1 MKGFTL
7 IEVELSLLT
16 LSMGVL
22 GVVSL
27 YSLGFRESGFAR
39 EEMRATAAAEGAM
52 SRIVSTLSDTNLS
65 WRVWQDV
72 ASSGDITALPDGAS
86 CLADVSPDWAS
97 RLTVTADDPA
107 RLCVG
112 VRVSPRVGTLD
123 SAPLFY
129 TEVRFQGR
137 TP

>member
-39 EEMRATAAAEGAM
+39 EELRATAAAEGAM

-65 WRVWQDV
+65 WRVWQDI
-72 ASSGDITALPDGAS
+72 ASSGDLSGLADGAACFS
-86 CLADVSPDWAS
+86 DVPPGWAS
-97 RLTVTADDPA
+97 RLTVTKGDPA

-112 VRVSPRVGTLD
+112 VRVSPREGTLD

>member
-16 LSMGVL
+16 LTMGVL
-22 GVVSL
+22 GVVGL

-39 EEMRATAAAEGAM
+39 EEMRATEAAEGVM
-52 SRIVSTLSDTNLS
+52 SRVVSALTDTNLS
-65 WRVWQDV
+65 WRVWQDIS
-72 ASSGDITALPDGAS
+72 SSGDLSTLPDGGTY
-86 CLADVSPDWAS
+86 LVDVPPGWAS
-97 RLTVTADDPA
+97 RLTITADDPA
-107 RLCVG
+107 RVCVG
-112 VRVSPRVGTLD
+112 VRISPREGTLN

>member
-16 LSMGVL
+16 LTMGVL
-22 GVVSL
+22 GVVGL

-39 EEMRATAAAEGAM
+39 EEMRATEAAEGVM
-52 SRIVSTLSDTNLS
+52 SRVVSALTDTNLS
-65 WRVWQDV
+65 WRVWQDIS
-72 ASSGDITALPDGAS
+72 SSGDLSTLPDGGTY
-86 CLADVSPDWAS
+86 LADVPPGWAS
-97 RLTVTADDPA
+97 RLTITADDPA
-107 RLCVG
+107 RVCVG
-112 VRVSPRVGTLD
+112 VRVSPREGTLN

>member
-22 GVVSL
+22 GVVGL

-39 EEMRATAAAEGAM
+39 EDMRATEAAEGVM
-52 SRIVSTLSDTNLS
+52 SRVVSALTDTNLS

-72 ASSGDITALPDGAS
+72 SSTGDLSSLPEGSS
-86 CLADVSPDWAS
+86 CLTDVPPGWST
-97 RLTVTADDPA
+97 RLTVTADEPA
-107 RLCVG
+107 RLNIG
-112 VRVSPRVGTLD
+112 VRVSPREGTLD

>member
-22 GVVSL
+22 GVISL

-65 WRVWQDV
+65 WRVWQDI
-72 ASSGDITALPDGAS
+72 ASSGDLSGLADGAACFS
-86 CLADVSPDWAS
+86 DVPPGWAS
-97 RLTVTADDPA
+97 RLTVTKGDPT

-112 VRVSPRVGTLD
+112 VRVSPREGTLD

>member
-1 MKGFTL
+1 MRGFTL

-22 GVVSL
+22 CVVGL
-27 YSLGFRESGFAR
+27 YSLGFRESRFAR
-39 EEMRATAAAEGAM
+39 EELRTVAVAEGVM
-52 SRIVSTLSDTNLS
+52 SRVVSALSDTNLS
-65 WRVWQDV
+65 WRAWQEV
-72 ASSGDITALPDGAS
+72 SSSGDLSVLPDGTA
-86 CLADVSPDWAS
+86 CLTDVPSGWAS
-97 RLTVTADDPA
+97 HLTVTSGDPA

-112 VRVSPRVGTLD
+112 VRVSPREGTLD
-123 SAPLFY
+123 SAPLYY